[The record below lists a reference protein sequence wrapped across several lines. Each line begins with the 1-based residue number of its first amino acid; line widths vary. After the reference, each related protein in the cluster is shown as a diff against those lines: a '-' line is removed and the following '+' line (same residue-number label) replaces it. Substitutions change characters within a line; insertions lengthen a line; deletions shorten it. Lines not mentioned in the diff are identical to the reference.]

1 MIKQHRYKIALV
13 GEMLSGGGA
22 ERVQAGLS
30 VFFESKNI
38 EVHHIIVRDVVTYE
52 YAGVLFNMG
61 KLKDK
66 SNTVFNKWKR
76 FQALKK
82 YLKEQQFDFI
92 IDFRV
97 KNKTLQEF
105 YIAHFVYKIPYVVS
119 IRSYITSYY
128 FPKNLWLAKNI
139 YKKAYGIITV
149 TRALE
154 EKIRD
159 DYGYSKVHTI
169 HNPIDVLKIQNQ
181 ADTGSAPDFQYM
193 LGVGRFHE
201 VKQFDHLIH
210 AYANSVAPSR
220 GIKLVLMGNGDW
232 KESLVD
238 LAEKK
243 GLKDKVV
250 LVDFQKNPFPYYKK
264 ALLTVMTSRNE
275 GFPNVL
281 TESLACGTPVIS
293 YDCPSGPSEII
304 IDRTNGL
311 LVENQ
316 NLNAMTAA
324 LDEMLTDENLYDF
337 CASNAVKSLE
347 RFNFETI
354 GNAWLDF
361 LNIPTTP

>member
-38 EVHHIIVRDVVTYE
+38 EIHHIIVRDAVTYE
-52 YAGVLFNMG
+52 YAGVLYNMG
-61 KLKDK
+61 KLKNK
-66 SNTVFNKWKR
+66 SNNLLNKFKR
-76 FQALKK
+76 FNALKN

-97 KNKTLQEF
+97 KNKPLQEYF
-105 YIAHFVYKIPYVVS
+105 IANFLYNSPYVVS
-119 IRSYITSYY
+119 IRSYVTSYY
-128 FPKNLWLAKNI
+128 FPKNKWLAKNI

-154 EKIRD
+154 KKVKE
-159 DYGYSKVHTI
+159 DYGYDKVQTI
-169 HNPIDVLKIQNQ
+169 HNPIDVEKIQLL
-181 ADTGSAPDFQYM
+181 ADAGPGLDFPY
-193 LGVGRFHE
+193 LFGIGRFHE
-201 VKQFDHLIH
+201 IKQFDHLIH
-210 AYANSVAPSR
+210 AYANSVAPSK

-232 KESLVD
+232 KDSLVD
-238 LAEKK
+238 LAQKK
-243 GLKDKVV
+243 GLTDKVV
-250 LVDFQKNPFPYYKK
+250 FMEFQKNPFPFYKR

-281 TESLACGTPVIS
+281 TESLACGTPVVS

-304 IDRTNGL
+304 IDRNNGL

-324 LDEMLTDENLYDF
+324 LDEMLTQQNLYDF
-337 CASNAVKSLE
+337 CASNAIKSLE
-347 RFNFETI
+347 RFNFDTI

-361 LNIPTTP
+361 LNIPKTP